1 MFLFFGALL
10 GFVSVA
16 FGAFAA
22 HGLNDVASD
31 ASLNSLAVAVNY
43 NQINAV
49 VISAIGLAQIANPK
63 IMNMSLLNW
72 SASLFIIG
80 TGLFSFSVYLS
91 VVFESP
97 GLTSLMPFGGMMI
110 IAAWLL
116 TAYVGFANVKDRNE

>member
-22 HGLNDVASD
+22 HGLNDVVSD
-31 ASLNSLAVAVNY
+31 ASLNSLAVAINY

-97 GLTSLMPFGGMMI
+97 DLTSLMPFGGMMI

-116 TAYVGFANVKDRNE
+116 TAYVGLAIARDRNE

>member
-10 GFVSVA
+10 GFISVA

-22 HGLNDVASD
+22 HGLNEVVSET
-31 ASLNSLAVAVNY
+31 SSNSLALAINY

-49 VISAIGLAQIANPK
+49 VISAIGLAQIVNPK
-63 IMNMSLLNW
+63 KMNTPLLNW

-80 TGLFSFSVYLS
+80 TGLFSFSIYLS
-91 VVFESP
+91 VVFENPS
-97 GLTSLMPFGGMMI
+97 LTSLMPFGGTII

-116 TAYVGFANVKDRNE
+116 TAYVGFANVRDKNE